1 MRPPF
6 FRRGLIYFER
16 DILAHNVNIL
26 NIHALEYTGYVAHV
40 CDMKSYF
47 DENLKL
53 TDDENLEKLFPKKS
67 PVYTKIRDDN
77 PTRYVPGCKVTD
89 SILADGCVI
98 EGTVE
103 NCVLFRGVKVKK
115 GAVVK
120 NCVLMQDTVVEANAE
135 LDCVVTDKNVKI
147 TAGKKLSG
155 TESFPVYV
163 QKKHPWSPPPFFW
176 GGDLRILYAASEAA
190 PFAKSG
196 GLADVAGAL
205 PKALVKDGVDARVIM
220 PLYGDLKFRD
230 TLEYVTNYSVPVG
243 WRSQYCGLFKTERNG
258 VTYYFLDNE
267 YYFKR
272 RGLYGFYDDGE
283 RFAFFSRAVLE
294 TATDKNIPFNYD
306 ITNFE
311 EGKAKCKEAL
321 QDKFG
326 LNKDGSPV
334 FAMVSRMVGMKGFDL
349 VQSIADGLVDRG
361 IELVIL
367 GSGES
372 QYENFFSD
380 LCARHPGRVGTYI
393 GFSWDVSAKSYE
405 GLYNETAN
413 LW

>member
-1 MRPPF
+1 MRILYAASEAAPF
-6 FRRGLIYFER
+6 AKSGGLADVAGALPKALVKEGVDARVIMPLYGDLKFRDTLEYVTNYSVPVGWRIYVLERETLLKLVRDATSRGLIYFER

-163 QKKHPWSPPPFFW
+163 QKKHT
-176 GGDLRILYAASEAA
+176 
-190 PFAKSG
+190 
-196 GLADVAGAL
+196 V
-205 PKALVKDGVDARVIM
+205 
-220 PLYGDLKFRD
+220 
-230 TLEYVTNYSVPVG
+230 
-243 WRSQYCGLFKTERNG
+243 
-258 VTYYFLDNE
+258 
-267 YYFKR
+267 
-272 RGLYGFYDDGE
+272 
-283 RFAFFSRAVLE
+283 
-294 TATDKNIPFNYD
+294 
-306 ITNFE
+306 
-311 EGKAKCKEAL
+311 
-321 QDKFG
+321 
-326 LNKDGSPV
+326 
-334 FAMVSRMVGMKGFDL
+334 
-349 VQSIADGLVDRG
+349 
-361 IELVIL
+361 
-367 GSGES
+367 
-372 QYENFFSD
+372 
-380 LCARHPGRVGTYI
+380 
-393 GFSWDVSAKSYE
+393 
-405 GLYNETAN
+405 
-413 LW
+413 